1 MSSKTTTKFSTNQ
14 VTVILWFRG
23 TSMPQVHCKF
33 AESGET
39 ATPSVTQV
47 EFHFMVYLHF
57 EDVLWN
63 LIRHKTFF
71 VIVDLPIQVIYCSML
86 VNNAKFW

>member
-63 LIRHKTFF
+63 L
-71 VIVDLPIQVIYCSML
+71 V
-86 VNNAKFW
+86 